1 MNHGTV
7 EYHGKIHGMLGNVG
21 EYHGIC
27 IIKYDLNHV
36 QGCRICFMETK
47 RNQKVNMRIRG
58 KVKENLRKLENN
70 LTQWN
75 IRGKA
80 MEKLQKKNVEK

>member
-1 MNHGTV
+1 
-7 EYHGKIHGMLGNVG
+7 
-21 EYHGIC
+21 
-27 IIKYDLNHV
+27 
-36 QGCRICFMETK
+36 METK

>member
-1 MNHGTV
+1 
-7 EYHGKIHGMLGNVG
+7 
-21 EYHGIC
+21 
-27 IIKYDLNHV
+27 
-36 QGCRICFMETK
+36 METK

-80 MEKLQKKNVEK
+80 MEKLQKKKRGKVEEISVEHESLEGLRKQYVYIYIYI